1 MLVQIC
7 LAKASSFGFTKPS
20 ADSYCNA
27 CSVLS
32 LFNEAHSNK
41 HLNISEDDNMI
52 MVTTVLFWK
61 DSRAPVCVLS
71 EWFFSSFGP
80 GMGRLRRKHGN
91 MVVRRL
97 EWRSGKVT
105 VQQAGTL
112 GSSVPSEPKWEDAV
126 GKIAEENLNQR
137 LPKWMDSLATLTLIS
152 VPLTKCFW
160 KMLPGTHFFS
170 RINTRECSFS
180 ATKDFELCCRLARSY
195 KNHAWVS

>member
-52 MVTTVLFWK
+52 MVTTVLK
-61 DSRAPVCVLS
+61 S
-71 EWFFSSFGP
+71 ERFFSSFGP

-97 EWRSGKVT
+97 EWGSGKVT

-112 GSSVPSEPKWEDAV
+112 GSSVPSEPNWEAAV

-137 LPKWMDSLATLTLIS
+137 LPKWMDSLATLILIS
-152 VPLTKCFW
+152 VPLTKCFL
-160 KMLPGTHFFS
+160 KMLPGTHFFFQ
-170 RINTRECSFS
+170 N
-180 ATKDFELCCRLARSY
+180 KY
-195 KNHAWVS
+195 